1 MWFIHGNT
9 PVSAAL
15 WRVNDIIKITP
26 SPPLQTI
33 GTINHNFFAAGIL
46 LVYTANGLIA
56 GCQCD
61 RCPMNN
67 LVLQYIL
74 HWIGQWNIVYGAKCS
89 SNLARRLEVRVKMT
103 RGLLGRI
110 WGSLLNFNSNDR
122 IFKRKQKQYYFHMDR
137 K

>member
-1 MWFIHGNT
+1 MT
-9 PVSAAL
+9 SL
-15 WRVNDIIKITP
+15 ITP

-67 LVLQYIL
+67 IVLLHICIGSVNEIL
-74 HWIGQWNIVYGAKCS
+74 CK
-89 SNLARRLEVRVKMT
+89 E
-103 RGLLGRI
+103 
-110 WGSLLNFNSNDR
+110 LNALQ
-122 IFKRKQKQYYFHMDR
+122 ILRKWEKEN
-137 K
+137 